1 MGCFAK
7 VAAKPEIDPL
17 MDVIWLS
24 LNRKPEPPEP
34 LEPLAGIA
42 GNLSVR
48 RPDSLAS
55 FPDGTVKSGCAQSR
69 ALKIYR
75 ERRDSPPI
83 RT

>member
-48 RPDSLAS
+48 RPDSR
-55 FPDGTVKSGCAQSR
+55 FVP
-69 ALKIYR
+69 
-75 ERRDSPPI
+75 
-83 RT
+83 